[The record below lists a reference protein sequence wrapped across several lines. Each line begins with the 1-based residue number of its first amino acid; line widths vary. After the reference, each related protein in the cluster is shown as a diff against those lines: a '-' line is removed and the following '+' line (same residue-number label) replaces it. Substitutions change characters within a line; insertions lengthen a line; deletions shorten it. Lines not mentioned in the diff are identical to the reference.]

1 MKHSNM
7 NMQARHSR
15 KDSDDLS
22 KLLVGHDDANLE
34 FGGGQSQMDPSLT
47 EPSLSYRQP
56 KTSFT
61 SFRAFLSRC
70 NSKTYCIDNFLLRVT
85 KVYVHPAVSSLVLFF
100 AILIPVVLALVVVIP
115 DCKTGDCLIIDKS
128 IESFEIPGHISSER
142 NDMVEVAGSHSHT
155 QKELPNLRRKR
166 FARALDEKP
175 TEKTSYQT
183 KPRWRLELVYLAI
196 GDDDLNMFTKERL
209 ETVHAI
215 DQSLMSQQGFNDYCW
230 KWKEARADPFLDDH
244 CVPPISLINFFY
256 PSRSEFLKKEIFDGQ
271 GRNED
276 GTVIKNLTE
285 TSIQNT
291 LKLLLTKTFT
301 YWFVDDSFSKD
312 NLKSRFLRAE
322 MKFGS
327 PLKPDGTNR
336 KERDRYE
343 NFLKSYIEAM
353 KKMSTE

>member
-1 MKHSNM
+1 
-7 NMQARHSR
+7 
-15 KDSDDLS
+15 
-22 KLLVGHDDANLE
+22 
-34 FGGGQSQMDPSLT
+34 
-47 EPSLSYRQP
+47 
-56 KTSFT
+56 
-61 SFRAFLSRC
+61 
-70 NSKTYCIDNFLLRVT
+70 
-85 KVYVHPAVSSLVLFF
+85 
-100 AILIPVVLALVVVIP
+100 
-115 DCKTGDCLIIDKS
+115 
-128 IESFEIPGHISSER
+128 
-142 NDMVEVAGSHSHT
+142 
-155 QKELPNLRRKR
+155 
-166 FARALDEKP
+166 
-175 TEKTSYQT
+175 
-183 KPRWRLELVYLAI
+183 
-196 GDDDLNMFTKERL
+196 
-209 ETVHAI
+209 
-215 DQSLMSQQGFNDYCW
+215 MSQQGFNDYCW